1 MVGLAFLKSIY
12 QKHMCNDFFGC
23 RFICAML
30 YTKRS
35 RIEGNM
41 MTTSP
46 EKSGHTM
53 LQYQLNLDKFYTQ
66 IIMCVHLYIYIC
78 TCGFLFPKT
87 YFFWHGYTTNMSPI
101 SDQPLTILAFCR
113 DLGMVTWWPKHC
125 CIKSTRIGGCGGWE
139 GKSGANHRGI
149 DTLNP

>member
-87 YFFWHGYTTNMSPI
+87 YFFDMDIQQTCHLFLTSLWQSLHFAEILEWSPDGQSIAALSPRELVAVEDGRVRAVQTTGELI
-101 SDQPLTILAFCR
+101 
-113 DLGMVTWWPKHC
+113 H
-125 CIKSTRIGGCGGWE
+125 
-139 GKSGANHRGI
+139 
-149 DTLNP
+149 

>member
-66 IIMCVHLYIYIC
+66 IIMCVHLYIYIYVHVVFYFQKHIFFDMDIQQ
-78 TCGFLFPKT
+78 TCHLFLTSLWQSLHFAEILEWSPD
-87 YFFWHGYTTNMSPI
+87 GQSIAALSPRELVAVEDGRVRAVQTTGELI
-101 SDQPLTILAFCR
+101 
-113 DLGMVTWWPKHC
+113 H
-125 CIKSTRIGGCGGWE
+125 
-139 GKSGANHRGI
+139 
-149 DTLNP
+149 